1 MMCTCLVTNH
11 INSARSRPAPPVT
24 TKGHVYDLVYPNPG
38 EAAYNAATAV
48 HDPLKEHD
56 KFVIMAQPLLPHLAG
71 AVYDRH
77 LRGLGPW
84 TDPHWRTAVQLCPA
98 CCVAPPSAVSCQK
111 GRSQATSAQ
120 DHKKSSC
127 NSVHG
132 RELLASAYLLFT
144 INAARQVCHTCMQA
158 TCEDT
163 LHRDSRV

>member
-24 TKGHVYDLVYPNPG
+24 TKGHLYDPVYPNPG

-56 KFVIMAQPLLPHLAG
+56 NFVIMAQPLLPHLPG

-84 TDPHWRTAVQLCPA
+84 GPHRPTLADSSAALPSMLCCSTKCCFMSERALPSHISSRPPEKQLQFCTWQGA
-98 CCVAPPSAVSCQK
+98 F
-111 GRSQATSAQ
+111 G
-120 DHKKSSC
+120 
-127 NSVHG
+127 
-132 RELLASAYLLFT
+132 
-144 INAARQVCHTCMQA
+144 
-158 TCEDT
+158 
-163 LHRDSRV
+163 